1 MLRTLRWL
9 AGLLVVALAGFAI
22 VGVANDRALGGAG
35 FYSGLDELLKR
46 AEAVRQAANP
56 EYQSEVLTS
65 LPVNRATGPVLRLDD
80 HMSEARII
88 EEPVRNDV
96 LAGFED

>member
-46 AEAVRQAANP
+46 AAAVREAANP
-56 EYQSEVLTS
+56 DYRAGSADFAARQS
-65 LPVNRATGPVLRLDD
+65 A
-80 HMSEARII
+80 
-88 EEPVRNDV
+88 
-96 LAGFED
+96 